1 MRTRYRQIKIEGEWK
16 LVEIDRIPEPRRGL
30 TIIPDLPAYRSPID
44 GRVIDG
50 RKQRR
55 EDLKR
60 HGCVEYDP
68 GMKQDAG
75 RRRQGSER
83 CLDDLLK

>member
-1 MRTRYRQIKIEGEWK
+1 MRTRYRQIKVNGEWK
-16 LVEIDRIPEPRRGL
+16 LVEIDRIPEPSRGL

-44 GRVIDG
+44 GRAIDG

-68 GMKQDAG
+68 GMKQDTE
-75 RRRQGSER
+75 RRRQESER
-83 CLDDLLK
+83 RLDDLLK